1 MLKSNLPA
9 PNISSFDSD
18 SETLTCFIEQVTET
32 AKINKW
38 LDETYHIFCQK
49 GFEKTG
55 SHLL

>member
-38 LDETYHIFCQK
+38 LDETYHTFCQK
-49 GFEKTG
+49 GF
-55 SHLL
+55 